1 MTTTMK
7 FGKYKGRPITEVDLK
22 YLLWCRDNL
31 PHCPT
36 SILDE
41 LTRRGQTTLT
51 SRQAAK
57 RARVEHKARKQ
68 RAKAAEKLDRFA
80 HGVNLPNPD
89 FDRLREEYAK
99 AGGDLTACPFDTDDY
114 TYTAPGFVGRKEQAT
129 VSKQPASGTC
139 IPECRRSAPSIAPT
153 ARLILLIERLGRP
166 PPDGYQDIAGEKA

>member
-31 PHCPT
+31 SHCPT
-36 SILDE
+36 PILDE
-41 LTRRGQTTLT
+41 LMRRGQTTLT
-51 SRQAAK
+51 PRQAAK

-80 HGVNLPNPD
+80 HGVSIPNPD
-89 FDRLREEYAK
+89 FERLREEYVK

-114 TYTAPGFVGRKEQAT
+114 TYTGPGFVGLKPPSLDPLPNREPGGTGGPSA
-129 VSKQPASGTC
+129 PAAGLRSGTG
-139 IPECRRSAPSIAPT
+139 P
-153 ARLILLIERLGRP
+153 ART
-166 PPDGYQDIAGEKA
+166 